1 MRDIRSDL
9 QDRVN
14 LVEKEITAAV
24 THFEKAVEQLQSEC
38 DARVARLKAELAV
51 LGALIES
58 EHQRMASVPR
68 PIESEHQRMPNDP
81 RPIESEH
88 QRMPSVPRAI
98 ESEHQRMPNDPRPI
112 ESEHQRM
119 SSVPRPIESEHQRM
133 PNDPRPIESEHQR
146 RPNDL
151 RAVESE
157 HQRMP
162 NDLRAVE
169 SEHQRMPNDPGAIE
183 SEHQRRSNDLR
194 AMALPRHSLADFIA
208 RKLAEIGPRSKA
220 DLSSFAVRE
229 GYFRDIEHAG
239 PGVHATLV
247 DLLRSD
253 HIRQLPDGTLAPA
266 TLSQMFRR
274 QGV

>member
-88 QRMPSVPRAI
+88 QR
-98 ESEHQRMPNDPRPI
+98 
-112 ESEHQRM
+112 
-119 SSVPRPIESEHQRM
+119 
-133 PNDPRPIESEHQR
+133 

-162 NDLRAVE
+162 NDPR
-169 SEHQRMPNDPGAIE
+169 AIE
-183 SEHQRRSNDLR
+183 SEHQRRPNDLR

>member
-98 ESEHQRMPNDPRPI
+98 ESEHQRRP
-112 ESEHQRM
+112 
-119 SSVPRPIESEHQRM
+119 
-133 PNDPRPIESEHQR
+133 
-146 RPNDL
+146 
-151 RAVESE
+151 
-157 HQRMP
+157 
-162 NDLRAVE
+162 
-169 SEHQRMPNDPGAIE
+169 
-183 SEHQRRSNDLR
+183 NDLR

>member
-81 RPIESEH
+81 R
-88 QRMPSVPRAI
+88 A
-98 ESEHQRMPNDPRPI
+98 
-112 ESEHQRM
+112 
-119 SSVPRPIESEHQRM
+119 
-133 PNDPRPIESEHQR
+133 IESEHQR
-146 RPNDL
+146 RP
-151 RAVESE
+151 
-157 HQRMP
+157 
-162 NDLRAVE
+162 
-169 SEHQRMPNDPGAIE
+169 
-183 SEHQRRSNDLR
+183 NDLR

>member
-88 QRMPSVPRAI
+88 QR
-98 ESEHQRMPNDPRPI
+98 
-112 ESEHQRM
+112 
-119 SSVPRPIESEHQRM
+119 
-133 PNDPRPIESEHQR
+133 

-157 HQRMP
+157 HQRLP

-169 SEHQRMPNDPGAIE
+169 SEHQRMPNDPRAIE
-183 SEHQRRSNDLR
+183 SEHQRRPNDLR